1 MTDLSATDHAS
12 TDTSHDAIDP
22 NVLPKFSDMPD
33 VALMDT
39 AHVNKDT
46 PPFILVD
53 GSYYLFRTYHALP
66 KTMMTTQGL
75 MTNAIRGTLNALLK
89 LMRRYHP
96 THMAVCFDTKSPT
109 FRHALSP
116 EYKANRPKMD
126 VELAQQIPYIHRLV
140 RALGIPL
147 LRIEG
152 AEADDIIGTL
162 TQRAVAEG
170 HHVVISTGDKDMA
183 QLVNDCVILEDSFT
197 GKITDIQGVIDKFG
211 IKPTQMVDY
220 LTLMGDS
227 SDGIKGVPGIG
238 KKTAAKLLN
247 EYESLGGILAN
258 AENIKGRAGKN
269 LIEHADDIPM
279 NSQLATIV
287 TDLDIGQDWE
297 DLRVNTDA
305 TAFIDELRDL
315 YSELEFKNELASLDH
330 PNHPANVQND
340 AQNGNDSIDNSKA
353 ASESQ
358 AQIAKTLQN
367 QKQHAI
373 IENIKDSKGHDK
385 AWHTVL
391 DMLAF
396 ESLLERLA
404 SAEHFVID
412 TETTSINWREAD
424 IVGLSFALQSHE
436 AYYIPLNHV
445 AYVEPVKTKKTKAKK
460 DADVETPEDSL
471 ALEDAPVEDELIGK
485 QLDRDSVLAKLKPI
499 LENPKIGKI
508 GQHLKYDAHV
518 LSRYGIDLNIEP
530 KNWAMDT
537 MLASYVINAAI
548 TRHGMDDLARHYLHT
563 QTITYEDVAGKGAK
577 QVTFDK
583 VAIDIASDYACEDA
597 DITYQLFELFQA
609 KLKDDE
615 NNQKLLQALEIPTAQ
630 ILCQMEA
637 EGILIKR
644 PFLNELSIR
653 FDEEIIALEKRAYE
667 VAGEA
672 FNLGSPKQLGE
683 ILFDKL
689 GVPGGKKTKSGQYST
704 SEAVLSKIDHELVD
718 IALEYRSLAKLKNT
732 YTDALDAVA
741 DSETDRVHTS
751 YHQALTSTGR
761 LSSTDP
767 NLQNIPIRTATGRLI
782 RQAFIAPKGRVIL
795 AADYSQIELRLMA
808 HFSGDA
814 NLTRAFNEG
823 LDIHT
828 ATAAEVLGKA
838 VEGVTPT
845 ERRNAKAINFGLLY
859 GMSAFGLA
867 KQLQMSRE
875 EAQSY
880 IKLYFSRYPGVQQYM
895 QDTRASAYEHGYIET
910 ILGRKL
916 YTPDITNSNRMVKQ
930 AAERA
935 AINAPLQGS
944 AADIIKLAM
953 IAVDKVLP
961 KESAKMLLQVHDE
974 LVFEVDE
981 DKTDEISA
989 LIKQAMEEVLS
1000 TTAKDMGWDVDF
1012 AVPLVVETDIGENW
1026 DEAH

>member
-1 MTDLSATDHAS
+1 MTDDIS
-12 TDTSHDAIDP
+12 TSTPDSTSDTSHAALDP
-22 NVLPKFSDMPD
+22 NVMPKFSDMPD
-33 VALMDT
+33 VAMMDT
-39 AHVNKDT
+39 THVDKNT

-126 VELAQQIPYIHRLV
+126 TELAEQIPYIHRLV

-170 HHVVISTGDKDMA
+170 HHVIISTGDKDMA
-183 QLVNDCVILEDSFT
+183 QLVNDCVVLEDSFT
-197 GKITDIQGVIDKFG
+197 GKITDVQGVIDKFG
-211 IKPTQMVDY
+211 VKPMQMVDY
-220 LTLMGDS
+220 LTLMGDA

-238 KKTAAKLLN
+238 KKTAEKLLN
-247 EYESLGGILAN
+247 EYGSLGGILEN
-258 AENIKGRAGKN
+258 AENISGRAGKN

-297 DLRVNTDA
+297 DLRVNTDS
-305 TAFIDELRDL
+305 TEFINELRDL
-315 YSELEFKNELASLDH
+315 YNELEFKNELASLDH
-330 PNHPANVQND
+330 PNHPSNVQN
-340 AQNGNDSIDNSKA
+340 GSDSIDNSKA

-367 QKQHAI
+367 QKQASI
-373 IENIKDSKGHDK
+373 IEHVKDSKHHDK

-391 DMLAF
+391 DLPAF
-396 ESLLERLA
+396 ETLVAKLA
-404 SAEHFVID
+404 DAEQFVID
-412 TETTSINWREAD
+412 TETTSVYWRQAEL
-424 IVGLSFALQSHE
+424 VGLSFAVEAHE
-436 AYYIPLNHV
+436 AYYVPLTH
-445 AYVEPVKTKKTKAKK
+445 
-460 DADVETPEDSL
+460 
-471 ALEDAPVEDELIGK
+471 ALEGDELVAK
-485 QLDRDSVLAKLKPI
+485 QLNRDTVLQALKPI
-499 LENPKIGKI
+499 LENPKVGKI

-518 LSRYGIDLNIEP
+518 LSKYGIELNIAP
-530 KNWAMDT
+530 NNWAMDT

-563 QTITYEDVAGKGAK
+563 QTITFEDVAGKGAK
-577 QVTFDK
+577 QVSFDQ

-597 DITYQLFELFQA
+597 DITWQLFELFNN
-609 KLKDDE
+609 KLKDDAT
-615 NNQKLLQALEIPTAQ
+615 NLRLLHELEIPTAQ
-630 ILCQMEA
+630 ILCQMESA
-637 EGILIKR
+637 GILIKR
-644 PFLNELSIR
+644 PFLNELSKR
-653 FDEEIIALEKRAYE
+653 FDEEIIALEKRAYQ
-667 VAGEA
+667 VAGEE

-683 ILFDKL
+683 MLFDKL
-689 GVPGGKKTKSGQYST
+689 GVVGGKKTKSGQYST
-704 SEAVLSKIDHELVD
+704 SESVLSKIDHELVD

-782 RQAFIAPKGRVIL
+782 RQAFIAPEGRVIL

-838 VEGVTPT
+838 VEDVSST

-867 KQLQMSRE
+867 KQLQMTRD

-895 QDTRASAYEHGYIET
+895 QDTRAGAYEHGYIET

-916 YTPDITNSNRMVKQ
+916 YTPDINNSNRMVKQ

-961 KESAKMLLQVHDE
+961 KENAKMLLQVHDE
-974 LVFEVDE
+974 LVFEVDA

-989 LIKQAMEEVLS
+989 LIKTAMEGVLS
-1000 TTAKDMGWDVDF
+1000 DTAKQLGWDVDF
-1012 AVPLVVETDIGENW
+1012 AVPLLVETDTGENW

>member
-1 MTDLSATDHAS
+1 MTTTS
-12 TDTSHDAIDP
+12 DTSHDAIDP

-33 VALMDT
+33 VTQMDT
-39 AHVNKDT
+39 SNVNKDK

-126 VELAQQIPYIHRLV
+126 VELSQQIPYIHRLV

-162 TQRAVAEG
+162 TYRAVAQG

-183 QLVNDCVILEDSFT
+183 QLVNDCVLLEDSFT
-197 GKITDIQGVIDKFG
+197 GKVTDVQGVIDKFG
-211 IKPTQMVDY
+211 VKPEQIVDY

-227 SDGIKGVPGIG
+227 SDGIRGAPGIG
-238 KKTAAKLLN
+238 KKRAADLLN
-247 EYESLGGILAN
+247 DYANLGEILAD
-258 AENIKGRAGKN
+258 AENIKGRVGKN
-269 LIEHADDIPM
+269 LIEYADGIPID
-279 NSQLATIV
+279 SQLATIV
-287 TDLDIGQDWE
+287 TDLEIGQDWE
-297 DLRVNTDA
+297 DLRINTDPC
-305 TAFIDELRDL
+305 AFIDELRDL

-330 PNHPANVQND
+330 PNHPANTQSAKSV
-340 AQNGNDSIDNSKA
+340 ADSKTA
-353 ASESQ
+353 AESQ
-358 AQIAKTLQN
+358 AQTAKSLQA
-367 QKQHAI
+367 QKQAAI
-373 IENIKDSKGHDK
+373 MEHIKDSKTHDK
-385 AWHTVL
+385 AWHTIL
-391 DMLAF
+391 DAPAF
-396 ESLLERLA
+396 EALVDRLA
-404 SAEHFVID
+404 KAKHFVID
-412 TETTSINWREAD
+412 TETTSIDWRAAEL
-424 IVGLSFALQSHE
+424 VGLSFALQSHE
-436 AYYIPLNHV
+436 AYYIPLAH
-445 AYVEPVKTKKTKAKK
+445 
-460 DADVETPEDSL
+460 S
-471 ALEDAPVEDELIGK
+471 LEDDALVAK
-485 QLDRDSVLAKLKPI
+485 QLNRDEVLDKLKPI
-499 LENPKIGKI
+499 LENPEIGKV

-518 LSRYGIDLNIEP
+518 LSRYGIDLNCSAS
-530 KNWAMDT
+530 NWTMDT

-548 TRHGMDDLARHYLHT
+548 TRHGMDDLARHYLQT

-597 DITYQLFELFQA
+597 DITYQLFELFQE
-609 KLKDDE
+609 KLSTDD
-615 NNQKLLQALEIPTAQ
+615 NNQRLLHQLEIPTAQ

-637 EGILIKR
+637 DGILIKR
-644 PFLNELSIR
+644 SFLNELSQR
-653 FDEEIIALEKRAYE
+653 FDEEIIALEKQAYE
-667 VAGEA
+667 IAGEE

-689 GVPGGKKTKSGQYST
+689 GVTGGKKTKSGQYST
-704 SEAVLSKIDHELVD
+704 SEAVLSKIEHPLVD
-718 IALEYRSLAKLKNT
+718 IVLEYRSLAKLKNT

-741 DSETDRVHTS
+741 DPDTDRVHTS

-782 RQAFIAPKGRVIL
+782 RQAFVAPKGRVIL

-808 HFSGDA
+808 HFSGDD

-823 LDIHT
+823 LDIHS
-828 ATAAEVLGKA
+828 ATAAEVLDKA
-838 VEGVTPT
+838 VADVTPT

-859 GMSAFGLA
+859 GMSSFGLS
-867 KQLQMSRE
+867 KQLQMSRG
-875 EAQSY
+875 EAHDY
-880 IKLYFSRYPGVQQYM
+880 INLYFNRYPKVKEYM
-895 QDTRASAYEHGYIET
+895 QNTRSSAYDNGYVQT

-916 YTPDITNSNRMVKQ
+916 YTPDINHKNRMVKQ
-930 AAERA
+930 GAERA

-953 IAVDKVLP
+953 IAVNQVLP
-961 KESAKMLLQVHDE
+961 KEHAKMLLQVHDE
-974 LVFEVDE
+974 LVFEVDA
-981 DKTDEISA
+981 DKADEISS
-989 LIKQAMEEVLS
+989 LIKEAMQNVLRD
-1000 TTAKDMGWDVDF
+1000 TAKTMGWNVEF
-1012 AVPLVVETDIGENW
+1012 AVPLLVETDIGDNW